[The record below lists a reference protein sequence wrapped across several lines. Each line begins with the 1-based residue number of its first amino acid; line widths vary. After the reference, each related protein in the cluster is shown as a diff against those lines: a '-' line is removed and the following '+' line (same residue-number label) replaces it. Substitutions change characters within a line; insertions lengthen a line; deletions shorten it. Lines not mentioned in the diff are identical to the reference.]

1 MHTNEKPATEAKPSG
16 YYCRP
21 DETMR
26 FAALLLIVVLALA
39 LASLVLSATN
49 DAPTA
54 HRAPIRS
61 AVMTEPYPGEVA
73 QR

>member
-1 MHTNEKPATEAKPSG
+1 MHTIDKPDAKPSG

-21 DETMR
+21 DETIR
-26 FAALLLIVVLALA
+26 IAALLLIVTFALA
-39 LASLVLSATN
+39 LASLLLSGTA

-54 HRAPIRS
+54 HQAPIRP
-61 AVMTEPYPGEVA
+61 AVMTKPEVA